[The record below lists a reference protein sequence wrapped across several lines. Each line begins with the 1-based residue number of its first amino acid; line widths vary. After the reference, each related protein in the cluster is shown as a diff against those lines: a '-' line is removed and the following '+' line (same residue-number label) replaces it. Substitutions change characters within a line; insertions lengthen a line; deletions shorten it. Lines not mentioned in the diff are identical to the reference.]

1 MRRTNSDLSMLGYSY
16 SQSNRHKSTNIPT
29 EMRNLCSCDAA
40 RLSEELVTLRRTTK
54 EALEVSWKETEEWRS
69 KNEHHQEQISKL
81 EEDLRKLKEDLE
93 QSRGRENTLQ
103 QRNEKLLA
111 KMSANGSGPFYK
123 SVFSRTGSSRNLS
136 GDQSL
141 RHTIHT
147 SRRHSMLAS
156 TKSKS
161 TSQIFSHSHHSA
173 SSRSIASADD
183 QDLDLQDLDYT
194 THSFPNSHAFSNGE
208 TFLDRQRKVSFTDAL
223 RDLNPNSGRSS
234 FHSTASTKEQEQ
246 QKSLGDRSV
255 VSNTSSTSSFQYNS
269 NNDPSTPDNQEA
281 TRQRPS
287 LRRRY
292 SNESFTGTEIV
303 IEENPALEEKTME
316 LQAKD
321 EEIKM
326 LKMKMKSRDDMI
338 ELMEDTMS
346 EHIRTWQDQFRRV
359 SGESDL

>member
-69 KNEHHQEQISKL
+69 KNEQQQEQISKL

-123 SVFSRTGSSRNLS
+123 SVFSRTGSSRNLL
-136 GDQSL
+136 GDPSL

-161 TSQIFSHSHHSA
+161 TSQIFSHSLHSA

-183 QDLDLQDLDYT
+183 QDLQDLDYT
-194 THSFPNSHAFSNGE
+194 THSFPNSHAFFNGE
-208 TFLDRQRKVSFTDAL
+208 TFRDRQRKVSFTDAL
-223 RDLNPNSGRSS
+223 RDLNPTSS
-234 FHSTASTKEQEQ
+234 FHSTASTKDQGQ
-246 QKSLGDRSV
+246 PKSLGDRSV

-269 NNDPSTPDNQEA
+269 NNDPSTSDNQEA

>member
-16 SQSNRHKSTNIPT
+16 SQSNRHKSTIIPT

-69 KNEHHQEQISKL
+69 KNEQQQEQISKL

-93 QSRGRENTLQ
+93 QSRGRENALQ
-103 QRNEKLLA
+103 QRNENLLA

-156 TKSKS
+156 TKFKS
-161 TSQIFSHSHHSA
+161 TSQILSHSHHLA

-183 QDLDLQDLDYT
+183 QDLQDLDYT
-194 THSFPNSHAFSNGE
+194 NHSFPNNHAFSNGE
-208 TFLDRQRKVSFTDAL
+208 TFRDRQRKVSFTDAL
-223 RDLNPNSGRSS
+223 RDLNPNFGRSS
-234 FHSTASTKEQEQ
+234 FHSNASGKDQGQ

-255 VSNTSSTSSFQYNS
+255 VSNTSSSSSFQYNS
-269 NNDPSTPDNQEA
+269 NNDPSTSNHQEA
-281 TRQRPS
+281 ALQRPI

-346 EHIRTWQDQFRRV
+346 QHIRTWQDQFKRV
-359 SGESDL
+359 SLESDL